1 PPAAHRGHA
10 AVRLRRRPGHQPVR
24 PPRPPPR
31 RPGRRYRGR
40 ARAPARFRHAGA
52 GGARARG
59 GAAAACGRTGGDRRL
74 RRTRAVPGT
83 GAPGRTGRPA
93 AAADRRRWHGGRAA
107 PVWHRQRTA
116 GAAMRQEQFVARHQ
130 AEWQELEL
138 WLHHRARA
146 RGAPR
151 PGAPATVPDGEIPAR
166 YRRLCQQLALA
177 RRGGYSAP
185 LLERLQRLM
194 QEGHAVLY
202 RAPPPRWRM
211 AAQFVAGGFPRLV
224 RSKATVMWAS
234 LALFALPLVVAGL
247 LVLWRPELAHNVMGP
262 EQLAQLERM
271 YDSGDPARALGRDS
285 GTDWRM
291 FGHYVMNNGSIGL
304 RMFAG
309 RLLAGVG
316 TVFVLVFNGLA
327 IGTAAGYLQA
337 VGHGGPFWRFVCTH
351 AALELTALVIAGGA
365 GLRLGMAL

>member
-1 PPAAHRGHA
+1 
-10 AVRLRRRPGHQPVR
+10 
-24 PPRPPPR
+24 
-31 RPGRRYRGR
+31 
-40 ARAPARFRHAGA
+40 
-52 GGARARG
+52 
-59 GAAAACGRTGGDRRL
+59 
-74 RRTRAVPGT
+74 
-83 GAPGRTGRPA
+83 
-93 AAADRRRWHGGRAA
+93 
-107 PVWHRQRTA
+107 
-116 GAAMRQEQFVARHQ
+116 MRQEQFVARHQ

-177 RRGGYSAP
+177 RRRGYSAP

-224 RSKATVMWAS
+224 RSQATVMWAS

-309 RLLAGVG
+309 GLLAGVG

-365 GLRLGMAL
+365 GLRLGMALVAPGNRRRRDALVHAGRIGARLSFGVALMLVAAAFVEAFWSSIAWLPDWLRFGVAALLWAVVLGWLWRGGRGTEDADAT